1 VCVYKDQHKHI
12 KPVEKH
18 PWLKCSNEVLRPF
31 KIKRAVI
38 LYKSRDSIVYAA
50 NILRFIKK
58 KKFPNTAGV
67 RILGLCFVLIFVHTW
82 TASVRSGVLN
92 DKKQNNNKKTRQT
105 RERFFILNGIVRSH
119 RANKNKEKDG
129 QIFSF

>member
-1 VCVYKDQHKHI
+1 VCTAELSAFASVCVYKDQHKHI

-58 KKFPNTAGV
+58 KKIPNTAGV
-67 RILGLCFVLIFVHTW
+67 RILGLCFVLIFVHDKCTW
-82 TASVRSGVLN
+82 TVSVRSGVLN
-92 DKKQNNNKKTRQT
+92 DKKQNNNKKNTPNE
-105 RERFFILNGIVRSH
+105 REVFYS
-119 RANKNKEKDG
+119 
-129 QIFSF
+129 